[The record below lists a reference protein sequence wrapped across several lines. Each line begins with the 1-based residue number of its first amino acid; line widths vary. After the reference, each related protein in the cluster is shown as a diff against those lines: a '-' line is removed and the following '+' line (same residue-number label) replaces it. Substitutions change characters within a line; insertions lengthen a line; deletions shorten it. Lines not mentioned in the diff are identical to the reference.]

1 MADDAC
7 RHEVTIDRS
16 PADAFDLFVHR
27 FSAWWPQEFS
37 WAQDALDTMVLE
49 PRAGGH
55 LIERDKSRQE
65 TVWGQVLEI
74 APPDSLVFSW
84 QISPDREP
92 LKSPEQASVV
102 GVRFAS
108 DGASRTRVILEH
120 RMFARHG
127 EGWQSYLETMAAQGW
142 PFALARY
149 VAAAE

>member
-27 FSAWWPQEFS
+27 FAAWWPREFS

-49 PRAGGH
+49 PRAGGR
-55 LIERDKSRQE
+55 LIERDKSGQE

-74 APPDSLVFSW
+74 KEPDSLVFSW
-84 QISPDREP
+84 QISPDRRVLTDP
-92 LKSPEQASVV
+92 AQASVV
-102 GVRFAS
+102 EVVFAA
-108 DGASRTRVILEH
+108 DGDGTRVSLEH

-127 EGWQSYLETMAAQGW
+127 DGWQSYLETMATQGW

-149 VAAAE
+149 VAAA